1 MTGQIYSLIR
11 KNGRAEN
18 QDYLFYEKKKFND
31 NEEMTVFGICDGM
44 GGMEQGGQLS
54 RLTAWTFGAYF
65 TQKIV
70 PFLAKENAVIPK
82 RKEIREIL
90 ENTME
95 SVQRT
100 IAAYIKKHRISGG
113 STLTAGVICKN
124 SLHVVNAGD
133 SPCYLIDMKNDAV
146 ILVSNVENY
155 AYEGLAKGIFTNKK
169 SPEFERASSYLTN
182 YIGAKDFRKPEAH
195 SYQIFPGNRVLAG
208 SDGLFGNLDE
218 EEILTAAKDLPEEK
232 SLERIAGKSVS
243 MGETDNQ
250 SGVLWV
256 WKNR

>member
-31 NEEMTVFGICDGM
+31 NEEMTVFGVCDGM
-44 GGMEQGGQLS
+44 GGMEEGDRLS

-65 TQKIV
+65 SQKIV
-70 PFLAKENAVIPK
+70 PFLAKDKAVVPE
-82 RKEIREIL
+82 REEIWQIL
-90 ENTME
+90 EHTVE

-113 STLTAGVICKN
+113 STLTAGVICRN
-124 SLHVVNAGD
+124 SLHVINAGD
-133 SPCYLIDMKNDAV
+133 SPCYLIDITNDSV
-146 ILVSNVENY
+146 ILVSNVENC
-155 AYEGLAKGIFTNKK
+155 AYEGLAKGIFTDKR
-169 SPEFERASSYLTN
+169 SPEFERASCYLTN
-182 YIGAKDFRKPEAH
+182 YIGAPDFKKPETC
-195 SYQIFPGNRVLAG
+195 SYQIFPGNQILAG

-218 EEILTAAKDLPEEK
+218 GELLLAAKELPEEK
-232 SLERIAGKSVS
+232 ILERIAGKSAS

-250 SGVLWV
+250 SGVLWI